1 MSDPA
6 IDDRNVSA
14 VTPLVTA
21 RTVRATLP
29 LTPAA
34 ASLVRTARQSIR
46 DILHGRDDR
55 MLVVVG
61 PCSIHDR
68 AAAVEYAQRLA
79 AATTAHQDALVVVMR
94 TYFEKP
100 RTTIGW
106 KGLINDPHLDGSC
119 DVQEGLS
126 QARQVLLDI
135 AAIGLPCGSEML
147 DPITP
152 QYVADSLSWAS
163 IGARTTE
170 SQTHREM
177 ASGLSM
183 PVGFK
188 NGTDG
193 SVQVAVDAMTSARH
207 SHTFVGIDVDGVTS
221 TICTRGNPD
230 RHIILRGGRGGTNHQ
245 AGDVA
250 NAAALLGGQDV
261 ARPIM
266 IDCSHGN
273 SQKDVRNQ
281 AVACRD
287 VFRQMRTSRGG
298 PLMGVLLESHL
309 VEGRQDWKPGVP
321 LRYGQSITDACMGWD
336 ETADLLNEAA
346 DTVRA
351 ARTGAVSQSA

>member
-21 RTVRATLP
+21 RTVRTSLP
-29 LTPAA
+29 LPAA
-34 ASLVRTARQSIR
+34 TAERVRTVRQAVR

-55 MLVVVG
+55 LLVVVG
-61 PCSIHDR
+61 PCSIHDP
-68 AAAVEYAQRLA
+68 AAATEYARRLA
-79 AATTAHQDALVVVMR
+79 AATAPLDDALVVVMR

-119 DVQEGLS
+119 DVQAGLS
-126 QARQVLLDI
+126 LARQVLLDM
-135 AAIGLPCGSEML
+135 AATGVACGSEML

-152 QYVADSLSWAS
+152 QYVADLLSWAS

-207 SHTFVGIDVDGVTS
+207 PHTFVGIDIDGITS
-221 TICTRGNPD
+221 TIRTRGNPD

-245 AGDVA
+245 ADDVGRA
-250 NAAALLGGQDV
+250 SALVAGESI

-281 AVACRD
+281 AGACRE
-287 VFRQMRTSRGG
+287 VLGQVRRQRGG
-298 PLMGVLLESHL
+298 PILGVLLESHL
-309 VEGRQDWKPGVP
+309 VEGRQDWQPGGS
-321 LRYGQSITDACMGWD
+321 LRFGQSITDACMGWD
-336 ETADLLNEAA
+336 ETAALLVDAA
-346 DTVRA
+346 AAVRA
-351 ARTGAVSQSA
+351 AR

>member
-21 RTVRATLP
+21 RA
-29 LTPAA
+29 
-34 ASLVRTARQSIR
+34 VRTALPLPSAAAERVRAVRQAVR

-61 PCSIHDR
+61 PCSIHDPS
-68 AAAVEYAQRLA
+68 AALEYARRLA
-79 AATTAHQDALVVVMR
+79 TATAPLADALVVIMR

-119 DVQEGLS
+119 DVQAGLS
-126 QARQVLLDI
+126 LARQVLLDM
-135 AAIGLPCGSEML
+135 AGAGVTCGSEML

-152 QYVADSLSWAS
+152 QYVADLLAWAS

-207 SHTFVGIDVDGVTS
+207 PHTFVGIDIDGITS
-221 TICTRGNPD
+221 TIRTRGNPD

-245 AGDVA
+245 ADEVA
-250 NAAALLGGQDV
+250 RAATLVAGEHI

-281 AVACRD
+281 AVACRA
-287 VFRQMRTSRGG
+287 VLEQVRARRSG
-298 PLMGVLLESHL
+298 PIMGVLLESHL
-309 VEGRQDWKPGVP
+309 MEGRQDWTPGGT
-321 LRYGQSITDACMGWD
+321 LRFGQSITDACMGWD
-336 ETADLLNEAA
+336 ETAALLADAA
-346 DTVRA
+346 AAVRA
-351 ARTGAVSQSA
+351 SR